1 MRIEIGDFIL
11 IPTKNQS
18 KEDWLQER
26 SLAIGG
32 SDMGVL
38 FNQNEYNSVTKLFY
52 EKLGRIEP
60 TDLSGNAACH
70 YGNAFEDVV
79 LRDSQYLEINGEKNN
94 HVKNFS
100 EGNKKAS
107 HVHFPYMII
116 NKKYPHITCNVDG
129 LKFKDKSITEEDLIH
144 MVEVEGKMPIPEAII
159 ECKTMNTSARDKWI
173 DGMNPTYPWQV
184 KTYCLPFLELNPK
197 IYGEIY
203 VFCYDQS
210 MLGYRIDINEKDE
223 KKISS
228 ASNKFQKIMDKG
240 RKIIDKAKLENKNDD
255 EINELLS
262 KIHPEA
268 KSSSPSLGSFLSE
281 LFLRKE
287 YIKENETIEGDDLDV
302 EQGLRSKIINQEI
315 KVLNSEKTEISNY
328 FKNKLVKTSS
338 KVIDC
343 NSRGRISY
351 SKRLNINIK

>member
-1 MRIEIGDFIL
+1 MKIEIGNFIL

-18 KEDWLQER
+18 REDWLNER
-26 SLAIGG
+26 SLAVGG

-52 EKLGRIEP
+52 EKLGIIP
-60 TDLSGNAACH
+60 PSDLSENASCH

-94 HVKNFS
+94 HIKNLD

-144 MVEVEGKMPIPEAII
+144 MVEVEGRMPIPEAII
-159 ECKTMNTSARDKWI
+159 ECKTMKTAARDKWV
-173 DGMNPTYPWQV
+173 DGMAPTYPWQV

-203 VFCYDQS
+203 IFSYDLS
-210 MLGYRIDINEKDE
+210 MLGYRIDINKKDE
-223 KKISS
+223 KKISI
-228 ASNKFQKIMDKG
+228 ASNKFHKLIEKG
-240 RKIIDKAKLENKNDD
+240 EKIIDKAKIENKDD
-255 EINELLS
+255 EEIIHLLS
-262 KIHPEA
+262 KIHPETT
-268 KSSSPSLGSFLSE
+268 SSSPSLGSFLSDY
-281 LFLRKE
+281 FLRKE
-287 YIKENETIEGDDLDV
+287 YIRENETITGNDMDV
-302 EQGLRSKIINQEI
+302 DKGLRSRDINKQI
-315 KVLNSEKTEISNY
+315 KDLNTEKTEISNY
-328 FKNKLVKTSS
+328 FKNKLVKTST
-338 KVIDC
+338 KIIDC
-343 NSRGRISY
+343 NARGKISY
-351 SKRLNINIK
+351 LKRLNINIK

>member
-1 MRIEIGDFIL
+1 MKIEIGNFIL

-18 KEDWLQER
+18 REDWLNER
-26 SLAIGG
+26 SLAVGG

-52 EKLGRIEP
+52 EKLGIIP
-60 TDLSGNAACH
+60 PSDLSENASCH

-94 HVKNFS
+94 HIKNLY

-144 MVEVEGKMPIPEAII
+144 MVEVEGRMPIPEAII
-159 ECKTMNTSARDKWI
+159 ECKTMKTAARDKWV
-173 DGMNPTYPWQV
+173 DGMAPTYPWQV

-203 VFCYDQS
+203 ILCYDLS
-210 MLGYRIDINEKDE
+210 MLGYRIDINKKDE
-223 KKISS
+223 KKISI
-228 ASNKFQKIMDKG
+228 ASNKFHKLIEKG
-240 RKIIDKAKLENKNDD
+240 EKIIDKAKIENKDD
-255 EINELLS
+255 EEIIHLLS
-262 KIHPEA
+262 KIHPETT
-268 KSSSPSLGSFLSE
+268 SSSPSLGSFLSDY
-281 LFLRKE
+281 FLRKE
-287 YIKENETIEGDDLDV
+287 YIRENETITGNDMDV
-302 EQGLRSKIINQEI
+302 DKGLRSRDINKQI
-315 KVLNSEKTEISNY
+315 KDLNTEKTEISNY
-328 FKNKLVKTSS
+328 FKNKLVKTST
-338 KVIDC
+338 KIIDC
-343 NSRGRISY
+343 NARGKISY
-351 SKRLNINIK
+351 LKRLNINIK

>member
-159 ECKTMNTSARDKWI
+159 ECKTMNTAARDKWI
-173 DGMNPTYPWQV
+173 DGMNPTSHIAR
-184 KTYCLPFLELNPK
+184 KT
-197 IYGEIY
+197 
-203 VFCYDQS
+203 
-210 MLGYRIDINEKDE
+210 
-223 KKISS
+223 
-228 ASNKFQKIMDKG
+228 
-240 RKIIDKAKLENKNDD
+240 
-255 EINELLS
+255 
-262 KIHPEA
+262 
-268 KSSSPSLGSFLSE
+268 FLSYLINVKKLSAPE
-281 LFLRKE
+281 VKE
-287 YIKENETIEGDDLDV
+287 ITGTSADTIYKHYAGADV
-302 EQGLRSKIINQEI
+302 AEI
-315 KVLNSEKTEISNY
+315 AKKM
-328 FKNKLVKTSS
+328 
-338 KVIDC
+338 
-343 NSRGRISY
+343 RG
-351 SKRLNINIK
+351 